1 MKQDLN
7 YLIRKKN
14 TKLPVPAMLPY
25 HAADGGTGELPVLTF
40 PEVEGTGA
48 AKLIFTTRLGG
59 VSGMTPGTEHLSSL
73 NLSLSRGD
81 DPACVREN
89 FRRVADALGTVPDRF
104 VFTDQTHTDHVRV
117 VTEADAGCGLTRER
131 TYHDI
136 DALVTNTP
144 GLVLSV
150 FIADCVPV
158 AMVDPVHRAIG
169 LAHSGWRGTVSE
181 ISGKTI
187 EKMTACYGTDP
198 ADLICAIGPS
208 ICRDCYE
215 ISTDVAEQFAGVFP
229 DHTDEIL
236 EDRHNGHYQ
245 LDLWKANEIVL
256 RRAGVCPEKICVTG
270 VCTCCNRDLLYSH
283 RGAHGK
289 RGNLGAFLMLKP

>member
-1 MKQDLN
+1 MEQDLN

-40 PEVEGTGA
+40 PEVEDTGA

-73 NLSLSRGD
+73 NLSFSRGD
-81 DPACVREN
+81 DLACVREN

-198 ADLICAIGPS
+198 ADLVCAIGPS

-215 ISTDVAEQFAGVFP
+215 VSEDVAVKFQEEFP
-229 DHTDEIL
+229 LHISEIM
-236 EDRHNGHYQ
+236 DAKGGGKYQ
-245 LDLWKANEIVL
+245 LDLWAANRVVL
-256 RRAGVCPEKICVTG
+256 EEAGVRSENIEVTDICTM
-270 VCTCCNRDLLYSH
+270 CNPDRLFSH
-283 RGAHGK
+283 RATHGK
-289 RGNLGAFLMLKP
+289 RGNNGGFIMLKK